1 MKYLIGLII
10 LFEIFSLPLFSQNGN
25 TYKTK
30 IDSLNTL
37 KGQVD
42 SQIERLNAKKKEL
55 NNQIMMINN
64 EISKQDLENR
74 PSKKILAIV
83 NFMGGNIY
91 DKPAGNELIRVPT
104 GDTVY
109 VLEEY
114 VKPFFKVIYKNYV
127 GYMSYSS
134 IDNNVQVMEIVN
146 SEIAK
151 TNPKLARLI
160 KKYGDGIANRILK
173 GDYWIGMSS
182 GQAYDSLGYPDKT
195 NLSKGEWGEHEQ
207 WIYRSKD
214 LYLYFENGKLTS
226 MQKGD

>member
-1 MKYLIGLII
+1 MKYFIDFII
-10 LFEIFSLPLFSQNGN
+10 LFGIFSFPLFSQNGN
-25 TYKTK
+25 TYKSK

-42 SQIERLNAKKKEL
+42 TQIERLNAQKKEL

-64 EISKQDLENR
+64 EVSKNELVNR
-74 PSKKILAIV
+74 PSKKIMAIV
-83 NFMGGNIY
+83 NFIGGTIY
-91 DKPAGNELIRVPT
+91 DKPAGNVLIRIST

-127 GYMSYSS
+127 GFMSYSS

-146 SEIAK
+146 SDIAK
-151 TNPKLARLI
+151 TNPKLARLTRE
-160 KKYGDGIANRILK
+160 YGEGIARRILK
-173 GDYWIGMSS
+173 GDYWIGMTA
-182 GQAYDSLGYPDKT
+182 GQAYDSLGSPDKT